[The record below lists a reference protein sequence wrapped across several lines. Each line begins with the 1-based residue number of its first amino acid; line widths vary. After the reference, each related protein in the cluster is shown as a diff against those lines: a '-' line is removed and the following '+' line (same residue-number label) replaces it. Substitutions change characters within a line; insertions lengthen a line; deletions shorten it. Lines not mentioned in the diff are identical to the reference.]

1 VDDSTIKADFT
12 IGFLGGGQLA
22 RMSAVEAFHL
32 GMRVAVFSTG
42 KDDPVNYMTP
52 HSIVGSF
59 DDVDAMI
66 EFAKKCD
73 VITLENEFIDSEI
86 LQRVKD
92 ESGTPMFPSPDTFKL
107 IENKFIEKETF
118 DDAGI
123 PVAPYALLETLEDAK
138 DFGDEHGWPFILKSS
153 KGGYDGYGNETAH
166 NEEDLKSA
174 WTQLGG
180 DNGHELIAEKM
191 IPFTKEL
198 AVQVARNEHGIEVY
212 HCNETVQEDHICTRV
227 ITPAPVDEEIRLKA
241 ENLAIEAVLAID
253 GRGVFAFEFFLLE
266 DGELLLNESAP
277 RPHNSGHYSIEGCIT
292 SQFENHVRAV
302 TNLPLGSAA
311 LRSPVVV
318 MENLLGTHK
327 RPSKAEHI
335 FEAMKT
341 KDAHLHLYGKA
352 DSKPGRKM
360 GHLTLLGENLVD
372 SLFTLKQISSGIEI

>member
-1 VDDSTIKADFT
+1 MDDSTIKADFT

-42 KDDPVNYMTP
+42 NDDPVNYMTP
-52 HSIVGSF
+52 QSTIGSF

-66 EFAKKCD
+66 EFAKTCD
-73 VITLENEFIDSEI
+73 VLTLENEFIDSDI
-86 LQRVKD
+86 LQKVKD
-92 ESGTPMFPSPDTFKL
+92 ESGTPMYPSPDTFKL

-118 DDAGI
+118 SNAGI
-123 PVAPYALLETLEDAK
+123 PVAPYALLNTMDDAVH
-138 DFGDEHGWPFILKSS
+138 FGNEHGWPFVLKSS
-153 KGGYDGYGNETAH
+153 KGGYDGYGNETASS
-166 NEEDLKSA
+166 EEDLASA
-174 WTQLGG
+174 WSKLGG
-180 DNGHELIAEKM
+180 DKGHELIAEKM

-227 ITPAPVDEEIRLKA
+227 ITPAPVDEDIRLKA

-266 DGELLLNESAP
+266 NGELLLNESAP
-277 RPHNSGHYSIEGCIT
+277 RPHNSGHYSIEGCIA

-311 LRSPVVV
+311 LRSQVVV

-327 RPSKAEHI
+327 RPSKADHI
-335 FEAMKT
+335 ADALKT

-360 GHLTLLGENLVD
+360 GHLTLLGDDLEDAL
-372 SLFTLKQISSGIEI
+372 STLKQISSGIEI